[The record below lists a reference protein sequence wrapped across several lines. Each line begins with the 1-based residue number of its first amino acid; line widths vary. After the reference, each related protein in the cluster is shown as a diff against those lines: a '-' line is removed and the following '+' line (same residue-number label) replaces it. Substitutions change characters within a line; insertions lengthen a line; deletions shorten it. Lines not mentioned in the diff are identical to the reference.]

1 MTANPVR
8 FLHIS
13 DTHIG
18 PSRDFEIYG
27 SHTYDCV
34 SRLVDSINELPIVP
48 DFVIH
53 TGDVVTDPFPES
65 YTLSAEIFSQ
75 LEAPIYYVSGNH
87 DLSSMLMAALPMG
100 PKEDLL
106 VQEQVNCYRFA
117 VRGQCFLV
125 LDGRGPDEIDANGQ
139 LTVAQYEILKHEIAK
154 EEPLSI
160 FIHFPALSLDTVWL
174 DRDMLLLE
182 GERFHGLMQQAKNL
196 RGVFLGHIHRGGAQ
210 YRDGVLYSSVASP
223 IGQFSMWPEDQQGAA
238 APNSGCSFYYNLVTL
253 TDDSTIIKE
262 FIGS

>member
-34 SRLVDSINELPIVP
+34 SRLVDTINNLPIEP
-48 DFVIH
+48 DFIIH
-53 TGDVVTDPFPES
+53 TGDVVTDPFPEA
-65 YTLSAEIFSQ
+65 YTLSAEIFSK
-75 LEAPIYYVSGNH
+75 LKAPIYYASGNH
-87 DLSSMLMAALPMG
+87 DLSSMLIPALPMG

-106 VQEQVNCYRFA
+106 VDEGVNCYRFE
-117 VRGQCFLV
+117 VGSHRFLV

-139 LTVAQYEILKHEIAK
+139 LAEAQYQILEDEIAADG
-154 EEPLSI
+154 PLSI
-160 FIHFPALSLDTVWL
+160 FIHFPALELDTVWL

-182 GERFHGLMQQAKNL
+182 GERFHKLVQQAKNL

-238 APNSGCSFYYNLVTL
+238 AADSGCTLYYNLVTL
-253 TDDSTIIKE
+253 TDDTTIIKE
-262 FIGS
+262 FVSS